1 MKHQYHL
8 SKQTEKIISVLFD
21 ESGSKTINKIILRY
35 FIIINENYIY
45 NKKMFSK
52 ISLNAIYECIDS
64 FEYLIKT
71 HEDLFKFKN
80 NLIIN
85 LSKKN
90 QESLAIIISGF
101 DSIEIISLI
110 ESYEQK
116 KNKSDSIEESG
127 SSLIFD

>member
-52 ISLNAIYECIDS
+52 ISLNTIYECIDS